1 MFKLIKEPTMEQF
14 GPYLGELGFQVTDD
28 NQIRGTHDNKYF
40 DYFYSES
47 QDLNGR
53 RKEAV
58 HEAVREAVAST
69 LAKYDIFPVHVVGTE
84 TYVAKPEAPHVTL
97 LATEIGKLEE
107 KKDVIVVIGEAGGGS
122 SGQDAGIWAYR
133 SLMREGGLEKGSA
146 VGLAGMLRKM
156 GKELKVEG
164 DEEGKK
170 AEAGVVI
177 LNPGA
182 LLYSHKEKKA
192 MTQTSWMG
200 RQKKDS
206 LSAGYEV
213 DEKWNK
219 VSSELPSSTYPL
231 VLRQLTASLTTVHT
245 AATEH
250 IKTVLAHVLPK
261 HLNKKARVHILCVGE
276 SAKDTVDYLD
286 ELFTKDPDDKGLAA
300 KLQSIVLIE
309 PSHMH
314 EDLQSAKFKYLL
326 RKRGI
331 AFVESE
337 TVPVGGLVATPEK
350 TEEKKMG
357 DSTWVKVDNNTS
369 DSNDEANIQDRND
382 SVLAKTIVLDPDN
395 DNDDTPPA
403 PVSTHTYSAGDLDH
417 TTELI
422 VPEILNLALG
432 YISRHMS
439 TREDF
444 FNDAD
449 GKVDEVIDKLSA
461 DFDKTQRLYPD
472 IMNPIIQAARDEYE
486 EEGKEDWAM
495 SLMLDMESLQRSPE
509 KK

>member
-1 MFKLIKEPTMEQF
+1 MFKLIKAPTMEQF

-28 NQIRGTHDNKYF
+28 NQIRGIHDNKFF

-47 QDLNGR
+47 DDLNNR
-53 RKEAV
+53 RKETV
-58 HEAVREAVAST
+58 HEAVREIIAST
-69 LAKYDIFPVHVVGTE
+69 LAKYDIVPVHVVGTQ
-84 TYVAKPEAPHVTL
+84 TYMNKPEAPHVTL
-97 LATEIGKLEE
+97 LATAIGKLAE

-146 VGLAGMLRKM
+146 VGLTEMLRKM

-206 LSAGYEV
+206 LTAGYEV

-219 VSSELPSSTYPL
+219 V
-231 VLRQLTASLTTVHT
+231 AMHTT
-245 AATEH
+245 ATEH

-276 SAKDTVDYLD
+276 SAKDTIDYLD
-286 ELFTKDPDDKGLAA
+286 DLFTKNPDDKDLAA

-309 PSHMH
+309 PIHKH
-314 EDLQSAKFKYLL
+314 EELQSAKFKYFL

-337 TVPVGGLVATPEK
+337 TVPVSGLVATPDK
-350 TEEKKMG
+350 TEERKMG
-357 DSTWVKVDNNTS
+357 DSWVKVDNNAS
-369 DSNDEANIQDRND
+369 DSNNEAAIQDRID
-382 SVLAKTIVLDPDN
+382 SIVAKTTDLDPADDN
-395 DNDDTPPA
+395 DAPPA
-403 PVSTHTYSAGDLDH
+403 PVSTHTYSASDLDH

-422 VPEILNLALG
+422 VPEILNRALG

-439 TREDF
+439 SREDF
-444 FNDAD
+444 LNNDAD
-449 GKVDEVIDKLSA
+449 GKVDEVIDKLSE

-509 KK
+509 KQ